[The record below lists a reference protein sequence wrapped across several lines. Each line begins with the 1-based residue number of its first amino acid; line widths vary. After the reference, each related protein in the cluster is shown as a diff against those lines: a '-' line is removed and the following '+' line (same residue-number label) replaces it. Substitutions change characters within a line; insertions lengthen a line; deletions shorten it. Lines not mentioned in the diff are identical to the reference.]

1 MGVFAFNPLQDAR
14 WQAFVESHPN
24 GSAFHTNAWVEALQ
38 RTYGYEP
45 VVYTT
50 TQPEM
55 PLTNGVLFCKVRS
68 WLSGS
73 RLVSLPFSDHCQP
86 LAEGRDL
93 REILQWLKSTQG
105 KEWKYVEV
113 RPLHGDSLGCES
125 EIGASETFSLQLL
138 DLRPDITALFRKF
151 HKSCVQRKIQRAE
164 REGLRYDEGRSEE
177 HLARFYDLLVL
188 TRRRHGLPPQPRL
201 WFRNVIDCLRDR
213 VLVRNVSRGEQPVAS
228 MITMEYKKTQVYKYG
243 CSDSRF
249 NNLGGNALLFWHA
262 IRDAKEKGMEVFDFG
277 RSEME
282 NSGLISFKENWGARS
297 MPLNYYRLPARQPM
311 HASTGWRARLAK
323 SVFSMMPDA
332 LLTATGKLLYRHIG

>member
-1 MGVFAFNPLQDAR
+1 MGVFAFNPLRDAR
-14 WQAFVESHPN
+14 WQTFVENHPQ
-24 GSAFHTNAWVEALQ
+24 GSAFHTVAWVEALQ

-93 REILQWLKSTQG
+93 HEILGWLKSTQG

-113 RPLHGDSLGCES
+113 RPLHGDSWGWDS
-125 EIGASETFSLQLL
+125 EVGASETFSLQLL
-138 DLRPDITALFRKF
+138 DLRPEITALFRKF
-151 HKSCVQRKIQRAE
+151 HKSCVQRKIQ
-164 REGLRYDEGRSEE
+164 
-177 HLARFYDLLVL
+177 
-188 TRRRHGLPPQPRL
+188 QPRL
-201 WFRNVIDCLRDR
+201 WFRNVIDCLGDR

-277 RSEME
+277 RSETE

-297 MPLNYYRLPARQPM
+297 IPLNYFRLPARQPM